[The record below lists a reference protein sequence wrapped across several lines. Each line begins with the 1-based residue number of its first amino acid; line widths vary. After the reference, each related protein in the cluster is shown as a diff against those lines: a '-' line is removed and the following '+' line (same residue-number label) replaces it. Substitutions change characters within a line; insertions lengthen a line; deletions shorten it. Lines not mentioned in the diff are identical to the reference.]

1 MASLKEIEEAK
12 LAAEALNQ
20 ELGYLEDAFTSIGQK
35 IKDDITYEL
44 IGQEKQ
50 VAKIGKVFSNNIGK
64 ALNENSRTLKNITSL
79 QDKIN
84 SGVNVE
90 AKIKKELENLE
101 TRRKTIKRQQNSLVA
116 NGIKLDEKLGSQLEA
131 NFNLQQDSLNVLIA
145 ENTERQKQKS
155 LFTILGE
162 GGKNLLDKLDK
173 SGTASK
179 LLGGNLKD
187 TVTTTRLME
196 GAVALIIDSFLALD
210 TQTAKVAES
219 LGISYH
225 EAQGMNKEFSQIAQN
240 SNNIFVTTA
249 GVANSQMELSK
260 ILGTNAMFTE
270 EMLITQTALT
280 HQLGLSAETSG
291 EIAKLGL
298 LTGKTSKEIA
308 ANVLGQSVAMNA
320 ANGTAL
326 TEQQILKDVAKLSS
340 SIQLSM
346 ANNPIEL
353 AKAVQTAKQ
362 FGMELSQV
370 DGIANSLM
378 NFEQSIGAEL
388 EAELLLGKNIN
399 LEKART
405 AALNNDLATVAEEI
419 AKQAGSA
426 AEFTAMNRIQ
436 QEALAKAVGMS
447 KDDLAKSL
455 QDREILAAL
464 GGKDKTTLEA
474 YNRLKKEGLSDEAIA
489 TKLGDKNL
497 ANSLHQ
503 ESIQAR
509 FAASLNKVKELFVQ
523 IADLMLPIVEPI
535 ADAIGYMASL
545 ISKSMGFLKVLGG
558 IAAVYKTINFLGE
571 NSNKISL
578 KDIGYSNIKK
588 GIQSRI
594 LLAKGSEL
602 GLVGKI
608 LVGLGLENA
617 AKDYQI
623 KQDAFINNAKKISQ
637 KLGMEGLGTKIKTSA
652 ITAKDFIKDK
662 ARLVIDKV
670 RNAASFEGLG
680 IKIKT
685 SAITAKD
692 FIVDKASLA
701 FQYAKNAAT
710 FVYNGILSIGNAI
723 KKSGLLASIAE
734 MAMRAFSSLSAIPF
748 IGPILG
754 IAGAAAA
761 AGLGYMYYSKAD
773 DMMSPGA
780 NSSGYG
786 SRTLMGPEGAIA
798 LNNKDTVIAGTDL
811 FKKGDDVVSK
821 PAGSVSMAPDNSKM
835 EKLLERAINRPDP
848 VIKMNGDR
856 LGTAVGKYA
865 YSTQ

>member
-12 LAAEALNQ
+12 LAAKALNE

-35 IKDDITYEL
+35 IKDNITGQLEGADKQTQEL
-44 IGQEKQ
+44 GNKFATNLNNAIKQ
-50 VAKIGKVFSNNIGK
+50 NAASLKEITKLQDQIGK
-64 ALNENSRTLKNITSL
+64 
-79 QDKIN
+79 
-84 SGVNVE
+84 GVNIE
-90 AKIKKELENLE
+90 AKIQKELEKVA
-101 TRRKTIKRQQNSLVA
+101 TRKKTITRQQNILLA
-116 NGIKLDEKLGSQLEA
+116 NGIKLNEENTKQLSSQFSIQEDTL
-131 NFNLQQDSLNVLIA
+131 DTLIK

-155 LFTILGE
+155 LFTLLGE

-179 LLGGNLKD
+179 LFSGNLAA
-187 TVTTTRLME
+187 TVTPMRLLE
-196 GAVALIIDSFLALD
+196 VGIALIVDAFLELD

-219 LGISYH
+219 LGVSYH

-362 FGMELSQV
+362 FGMELSAV

-388 EAELLLGKNIN
+388 EAELLLGKDIN
-399 LEKART
+399 LEKARQ

-455 QDREILAAL
+455 QDREVLAAL
-464 GGKDKTTLEA
+464 GAKEGTALEA
-474 YNRLKKEGLSDEAIA
+474 YNKLKKDGLSDEAIA
-489 TKLGDKNL
+489 IQLGDKNL

-617 AKDYQI
+617 AMDYQI
-623 KQDAFINNAKKISQ
+623 KQNAFINNAKKISQ

-761 AGLGYMYYSKAD
+761 AGLGYMYYNKAD

-811 FKKGDDVVSK
+811 FGGSK
-821 PAGSVSMAPDNSKM
+821 QQSSPQQPTVIQQDNSKM

-848 VIKMNGDR
+848 VIEMSGDR

-865 YSTQ
+865 YSIQ

>member
-12 LAAEALNQ
+12 LAAKALNE

-35 IKDDITYEL
+35 IKDNITGQLEGADKQTQEL
-44 IGQEKQ
+44 GNKFSTNLNNAIKQ
-50 VAKIGKVFSNNIGK
+50 NAASLKEITKLQDQIGK
-64 ALNENSRTLKNITSL
+64 
-79 QDKIN
+79 
-84 SGVNVE
+84 GVNVE
-90 AKIKKELENLE
+90 AKIQKELEKVA
-101 TRRKTIKRQQNSLVA
+101 TRKKTITRQQNILLA
-116 NGIKLDEKLGSQLEA
+116 NGIKLNEENTKQLSSQFSIQEDTL
-131 NFNLQQDSLNVLIA
+131 DTLIK

-155 LFTILGE
+155 LFTLLGE

-179 LLGGNLKD
+179 LFSGNLAA
-187 TVTTTRLME
+187 TVTPMRLLE
-196 GAVALIIDSFLALD
+196 VGIALIVDAFLELDS
-210 TQTAKVAES
+210 QTAKVAES
-219 LGISYH
+219 LGVSYH

-370 DGIANSLM
+370 DGIAGSLL
-378 NFEQSIGAEL
+378 NFEQSIENEL
-388 EAELLLGKNIN
+388 AAELLLGKNIN
-399 LEKART
+399 LEKARQ
-405 AALNNDLATVAEEI
+405 AALDNDLATVAEEI

-436 QEALAKAVGMS
+436 AEALAKAVGMS
-447 KDDLAKSL
+447 REDLAKSL
-455 QDREILAAL
+455 QDREVLAAL
-464 GGKDKTTLEA
+464 GAKEGTALEA
-474 YNRLKKEGLSDEAIA
+474 YNKLKKDGLSDEAIA

-535 ADAIGYMASL
+535 ADVVGYMASL

-558 IAAVYKTINFLGE
+558 IAVAMKVIKFIGNDVYRNQVLTNVASKLGLITE
-571 NSNKISL
+571 TEKGIVESRNALTGNSIL
-578 KDIGYSNIKK
+578 RIKK
-588 GIQSRI
+588 MKALYDQNSLATI
-594 LLAKGSEL
+594 LKEKAVKIYNLGMDKAGNIYAK
-602 GLVGKI
+602 VK
-608 LVGLGLENA
+608 LGLENA
-617 AKDYQI
+617 ILAVSEGNYLLTVKENIQRGLTNVYLGI
-623 KQDAFINNAKKISQ
+623 K
-637 KLGMEGLGTKIKTSA
+637 SA
-652 ITAKDFIKDK
+652 ITTGIAMVSKVNLGTLIAEKAAQAGTIVMLG
-662 ARLVIDKV
+662 ARLAIQTAI
-670 RNAASFEGLG
+670 AAAALVGVSASTLG
-680 IKIKT
+680 IGT
-685 SAITAKD
+685 
-692 FIVDKASLA
+692 IVAL
-701 FQYAKNAAT
+701 
-710 FVYNGILSIGNAI
+710 
-723 KKSGLLASIAE
+723 
-734 MAMRAFSSLSAIPF
+734 
-748 IGPILG
+748 
-754 IAGAAAA
+754 AAAA
-761 AGLGYMYYSKAD
+761 AGIAYLSSVSKGND
-773 DMMSPGA
+773 VMSAGS
-780 NSSGYG
+780 NMSGYG

-811 FKKGDDVVSK
+811 FGGSK
-821 PAGSVSMAPDNSKM
+821 QQSSPQQPTVIQQDNSKM

-848 VIKMNGDR
+848 VIEMSGDR

-865 YSTQ
+865 YSIQ

>member
-12 LAAEALNQ
+12 LAAKALNE

-35 IKDDITYEL
+35 IKDNITGQLEGADKQTQEL
-44 IGQEKQ
+44 GNKFATNLNKAINENARALKEITKLQDQ
-50 VAKIGKVFSNNIGK
+50 IGK
-64 ALNENSRTLKNITSL
+64 
-79 QDKIN
+79 
-84 SGVNVE
+84 GVNVE
-90 AKIKKELENLE
+90 AKIQKQLADVA
-101 TRRKTIKRQQNSLVA
+101 TRKKTIARQQNILLA
-116 NGIKLDEKLGSQLEA
+116 NGIKLNEENSKQLSSQFSIQE
-131 NFNLQQDSLNVLIA
+131 DTLNTLTK

-162 GGKNLLDKLDK
+162 GGKNLVDKLDK

-196 GAVALIIDSFLALD
+196 GAVGLIIDSFLALD

-225 EAQGMNKEFSQIAQN
+225 EAQGMNREFSQIAQN

-326 TEQQILKDVAKLSS
+326 TEQQILKDVANLSS

-362 FGMELSQV
+362 FGMELSKV

-388 EAELLLGKNIN
+388 EAELLLGKDIN
-399 LEKART
+399 LEKARQ

-455 QDREILAAL
+455 QDREVLAAL
-464 GGKDKTTLEA
+464 GAKEGTALEA
-474 YNRLKKEGLSDEAIA
+474 YNALKKKGLSDEAIA
-489 TKLGDKNL
+489 TQLGDKNL

-509 FAASLNKVKELFVQ
+509 FAASLNKVKEIFVQ
-523 IADLMLPIVEPI
+523 IADLMLPIIEPI
-535 ADAIGYMASL
+535 ADGIGYMASL
-545 ISKSMGFLKVLGG
+545 VSKSMGFLKVLGG
-558 IAAVYKTINFLGE
+558 IYAISKSMSVLRKVNVGLAKADLALQEKNLLVNNALAAAEIRKNIAKELGMGIGAQTLAVMGLQTAALEYQVARESGKNVIQSLGLAIASQILGVKTLQ
-571 NSNKISL
+571 
-578 KDIGYSNIKK
+578 
-588 GIQSRI
+588 GIQDTYALEREGGKNV
-594 LLAKGSEL
+594 LAAIGVVLAQTKL
-602 GLVGKI
+602 GATIADGLATMKNIAKLGVQLAIDTAIAAAKLVG
-608 LVGLGLENA
+608 V
-617 AKDYQI
+617 
-623 KQDAFINNAKKISQ
+623 
-637 KLGMEGLGTKIKTSA
+637 SA
-652 ITAKDFIKDK
+652 ST
-662 ARLVIDKV
+662 
-670 RNAASFEGLG
+670 LG
-680 IKIKT
+680 IGT
-685 SAITAKD
+685 VVA
-692 FIVDKASLA
+692 L
-701 FQYAKNAAT
+701 
-710 FVYNGILSIGNAI
+710 
-723 KKSGLLASIAE
+723 
-734 MAMRAFSSLSAIPF
+734 
-748 IGPILG
+748 
-754 IAGAAAA
+754 AAAA
-761 AGLGYMYYSKAD
+761 AGIAYLSSVAKGD
-773 DMMSPGA
+773 DVMSAGS
-780 NSSGYG
+780 NMSGYG

-798 LNNKDTVIAGTDL
+798 LNNKDTVIAGTNL
-811 FKKGDDVVSK
+811 FPKGNDVVSG
-821 PAGSVSMAPDNSKM
+821 PAGAIQMPDNSEAKKTNALLS
-835 EKLLERAINRPDP
+835 KLINRPDP
-848 VIKMNGDR
+848 VIEMSGDR

-865 YSTQ
+865 YSIQ